1 MKFIV
6 TKNFEIK
13 DLRVSNQILRMKI
26 FKDKKKRKIWIKQK
40 CYIYIFYPYFNKED
54 DELVNT
60 LFPTTCQSSLKQSL
74 RTQTW
79 RRYIICMKYNIH
91 LQQEAQCFL

>member
-1 MKFIV
+1 MILAIVSAFYSYHSVSFIISLYVDDLLIVNKNANMKFIV

-60 LFPTTCQSSLKQSL
+60 LFPTTC
-74 RTQTW
+74 
-79 RRYIICMKYNIH
+79 
-91 LQQEAQCFL
+91 